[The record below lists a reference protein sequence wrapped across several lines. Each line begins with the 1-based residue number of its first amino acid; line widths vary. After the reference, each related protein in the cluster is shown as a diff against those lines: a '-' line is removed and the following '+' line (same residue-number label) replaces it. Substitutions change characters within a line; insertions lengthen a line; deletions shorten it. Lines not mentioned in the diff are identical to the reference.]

1 MKTKKRQIEFDLQVI
16 EIGTK
21 EIKFLAICN
30 YGEAKFTCDYPYALD
45 SLMITSAECNNFNYL
60 LDDTS
65 TLSEIETWV
74 DATNIAGIS
83 KDIAEACINRSIN
96 GKHFVFQIH
105 TNDECRVT
113 VVETEN
119 GVVLDKYE
127 ASKYDDIELL
137 IITLRHGK

>member
-1 MKTKKRQIEFDLQVI
+1 MKTKKRQIEFDLQI
-16 EIGTK
+16 LEIGVK
-21 EIKFLAICN
+21 SIKFLAVCN
-30 YGEAKFTCDYPYALD
+30 YGEAKFTCDYPYDLD
-45 SLMITSAECNNFNYL
+45 SLMITAAECNNFNYL

-83 KDIAEACINRSIN
+83 KDIAEACVNRSVN

-119 GVVLDKYE
+119 GVVLDKYMGNG
-127 ASKYDDIELL
+127 YDDIELL

>member
-1 MKTKKRQIEFDLQVI
+1 MKTTKRGIQYDLEVL
-16 EIGTK
+16 EIGVK
-21 EIKFLAICN
+21 SIKFLAICN
-30 YGEAKFTCDYPYALD
+30 YGEAKFTFDYPYALD
-45 SLMITSAECNNFNYL
+45 SLMISAAECNNFNYL

-83 KDIAEACINRSIN
+83 KDIAEACVNRSIN

-119 GVVLDKYE
+119 GVVLDRFE
-127 ASKYDDIELL
+127 ANGYDEIDNL
-137 IITLRHGK
+137 IITLRYA